1 MLFVCGTPRSGTSAM
16 HQIIT
21 QDRRLVLGLE
31 RFGSYLND
39 EFGAHL
45 YSKSRFFD
53 FETDPR
59 DHGRERPYYRDV
71 ASHSYESAVY
81 LGDKIPLLY
90 LAYQRVNSVFPD
102 AKYIVL
108 LRNIFDVANSY
119 EARRRNERDTWAF
132 GVADAV
138 DHWNALVSFLAVQ
151 QGNPRIHLVLYEEFF
166 GGRRGPGSIYDFLE
180 LGPPANYEEVYH
192 RLTVETARRAGLR
205 APLLTEE
212 QKLQI
217 MKTAK
222 FSTCQMILGV

>member
-1 MLFVCGTPRSGTSAM
+1 M
-16 HQIIT
+16 HQVLT
-21 QDRRLVLGLE
+21 RDRRLVLGLE

-39 EFGAHL
+39 EFSAHL

-59 DHGRERPYYRDV
+59 DQGRERPYYRDV

-108 LRNIFDVANSY
+108 LRNIFDVASSY
-119 EARRRNERDTWAF
+119 EARRRNDRDSWAF

-138 DHWNALVSFLAVQ
+138 DHWNALISFLAVQ
-151 QGNPRIHLVLYEEFF
+151 QRNPRIYLVLYEEFF
-166 GGRRGPGSIYDFLE
+166 GGQQELGSIYDFLE
-180 LGPPANYEEVYH
+180 LDSPANSEEIYQQ
-192 RLTVETARRAGLR
+192 LTTETARRAER
-205 APLLTEE
+205 RTPLLTEE
-212 QKLQI
+212 QKLLI

-222 FSTCQMILGV
+222 FSTYQMVLGA